1 MGKNLL
7 FNNSNRLYR
16 IFVRLSSYQKLF
28 AHAISYGI
36 SLKSLAISQFPYL
49 FKDAIEPPIVS
60 LEFTN
65 YCNLKCLYCTSSY
78 EKRKKGFMSDEVF
91 DAVYNSLKGMKPT
104 RIQIVGNGES
114 TIHPKFDEYI
124 SKLSKIKHYVSI
136 VTNGNFI
143 KEDTAEKLISSNLK
157 LIDFSIDAGGKEEYE
172 KSRKNGN
179 YDKVIESLLKLKAAK
194 KKYHSDCVVNIRI
207 MVRPSQM
214 SLYKKEMKFWKKY
227 ADRVMPQFLV
237 HINNTEYSHDLFK
250 PIQKNHNSYPKC
262 SLPFKHIEVR
272 HNGDV
277 LLCYH
282 SAYQLKDEEGLK
294 IDNVLNKNILQL
306 WNSSIMKQ
314 YRNAHRKRKENDM
327 PICLGCSGC

>member
-1 MGKNLL
+1 MSKNLL

-16 IFVRLSSYQKLF
+16 ILVRLNSYQKLT
-28 AHAISYGI
+28 AHAISHGI
-36 SLKSLAISQFPYL
+36 SLKNLAISQFPYL
-49 FKDAIEPPIVS
+49 FKDSLEPPIVS

-78 EKRKKGFMSDEVF
+78 EKRNKGFMSDEVF
-91 DAVYNSLKGMKPT
+91 KKVFDSLKTMKPT
-104 RIQIVGNGES
+104 RVQIVGNGES
-114 TIHPKFDEYI
+114 TIHPKFDKYI
-124 SKLSKIKHYVSI
+124 SELSKIKHYVSI

-143 KEDTAEKLISSNLK
+143 KEDIAEKLVRSNIK
-157 LIDFSIDAGGKEEYE
+157 LIDFSIDAGGKEAYE
-172 KSRKNGN
+172 TSRKNGN
-179 YDKVIESLLKLKAAK
+179 YDKVIENLLKLKAAK
-194 KKYHSDCVVNIRI
+194 KKYYSDCVINIRI

-214 SLYKKEMKFWKKY
+214 GSYKKEMEFWKNY

-250 PIQKNHNSYPKC
+250 PIQKNQNSFPKC

-282 SAYQLKDEEGLK
+282 SAYQLKNEAGLK
-294 IDNVLNKNILQL
+294 IDNVLNKSITEL
-306 WNSSIMKQ
+306 WNSNIMKQ
-314 YRNAHRKRKENDM
+314 YRNAHRTRKEKEM